1 MTEFCENSYHSK
13 SLFQSRK
20 EKNESDDS
28 LFLKSRNNFPEV
40 IIQSFADWSLHR
52 DSSRLGHTPARLN
65 D

>member
-1 MTEFCENSYHSK
+1 MAGGFLVFLYEKNWLEAI
-13 SLFQSRK
+13 R
-20 EKNESDDS
+20 KNESDDS
-28 LFLKSRNNFPEV
+28 LFLKSRNSFPER